1 MLSVRW
7 NNLLLGRGI
16 PQASKDWLMDGPLFH
31 QKKQVKT
38 FGDNLKNNKLLH
50 KIYVIKHFK
59 PKFHSK
65 QVFCSKQNQSQ

>member
-1 MLSVRW
+1 
-7 NNLLLGRGI
+7 
-16 PQASKDWLMDGPLFH
+16 MDGPLFH
-31 QKKQVKT
+31 RKKQVKT